1 MRLVTALLDSGKER
15 KDYSLEM
22 YGARD
27 YLDALPQSMANT
39 SSTMLHSW
47 PFYALVLHLMLLH

>member
-1 MRLVTALLDSGKER
+1 MNGLSEGKDRLQ
-15 KDYSLEM
+15 LEM

-27 YLDALPQSMANT
+27 YLDALPQSMAN
-39 SSTMLHSW
+39 SSYTTLHRG

>member
-1 MRLVTALLDSGKER
+1 MRLVTGLTEGKER
-15 KDYSLEM
+15 LQLEV

-27 YLDALPQSMANT
+27 YLDALPQSMANS
-39 SSTMLHSW
+39 SSTTLHSG